1 MDPGAILCCVTGLR
15 TMYERQLDVESMGY
29 YRARDALEQ
38 LTKDVKNHQDTWM
51 REQEKI
57 DSEVLSG
64 IGTTRSPRKLKP
76 LMNVPSEK
84 PVARIEPLKVL
95 KRRGEESYLDKH
107 NHHNSHTRNTT

>member
-1 MDPGAILCCVTGLR
+1 MCYVTLTGLR

-38 LTKDVKNHQDTWM
+38 LTKDVKNHQDTWI

-76 LMNVPSEK
+76 LVNPPSDK
-84 PVARIEPLKVL
+84 PVARIEPLKVS
-95 KRRGEESYLDKH
+95 KRMREESYLDKH